1 MTEHPPFVLTSPSA
15 ANLSARH
22 WPPSKMRRDTCVIC
36 RNAPARR
43 RRWILCPQN
52 GNGETGKR
60 MEYPWYPIFGTEL
73 IGKMIVWEKKAYI
86 LDTYIAPLQDTRV
99 EGVSFWAFHVLRD
112 KPDEAS
118 QRGGKQSL
126 LTELDERNICRW
138 HRLPRLLRGQGPVE
152 HPPTCTNL
160 SLAKN
165 WRRQNSAGLN
175 VIFPIFYGP
184 IS

>member
-1 MTEHPPFVLTSPSA
+1 MRHLQECTGEKAPLNFVSPK
-15 ANLSARH
+15 R
-22 WPPSKMRRDTCVIC
+22 KR
-36 RNAPARR
+36 
-43 RRWILCPQN
+43 
-52 GNGETGKR
+52 GNGETDGIPMVPYFWDR
-60 MEYPWYPIFGTEL
+60 TYRENDSL
-73 IGKMIVWEKKAYI
+73 RKKTYI

-165 WRRQNSAGLN
+165 WRRQNSAVLN